1 MEVVS
6 HLWLEDGRLLILAVG
21 LCRIKV
27 CSSFIFF
34 TSDMRV
40 QSDFDTKS
48 FAKFAAFHMA
58 PRYSATWSMHAVL
71 EVCLCGLSHAPVLI
85 LLP

>member
-27 CSSFIFF
+27 CHPSC
-34 TSDMRV
+34 
-40 QSDFDTKS
+40 
-48 FAKFAAFHMA
+48 
-58 PRYSATWSMHAVL
+58 VL
-71 EVCLCGLSHAPVLI
+71 
-85 LLP
+85 

>member
-27 CSSFIFF
+27 CYQNGYWRFQNHGLASILSALLTVH
-34 TSDMRV
+34 TSLYG
-40 QSDFDTKS
+40 S
-48 FAKFAAFHMA
+48 
-58 PRYSATWSMHAVL
+58 
-71 EVCLCGLSHAPVLI
+71 
-85 LLP
+85 LPC